1 MSLAT
6 STTMP
11 LIRLSKNLS
20 YVLRHG
26 AQKEGFNMSPDGFV
40 LVEDILK
47 SKFCDGYTL
56 ADVQRVVQTNDKQR
70 FALKEEGGILFI
82 RANQGHSIK
91 EVAVEMK
98 PIMDASLYP
107 VVVHGTYFKAW
118 PAIKRL
124 GLSRMK
130 RNHIHMALGV
140 FGADHVISGMRRSC
154 ELLIFID
161 LAAALQDGISF
172 LLSDNQVVLTEG
184 LDGVLPPKYFSR
196 VCKSSDGLDYDPS
209 FDRHAPL
216 PVPKPRPAGPPPQR
230 GPQGPQGQRKG
241 KQQKQPQ
248 SHPKDSAIDVASSS
262 SSSSS
267 SSSPSS
273 SDTPT
278 SPAPSPSPSPAPSP
292 SPSSSSDIPP
302 SPSEPSSTSTPAPVP
317 AASAFSWAR
326 PSSKPK
332 TPSTAPSV
340 PQ

>member
-1 MSLAT
+1 
-6 STTMP
+6 
-11 LIRLSKNLS
+11 
-20 YVLRHG
+20 
-26 AQKEGFNMSPDGFV
+26 MSPDGFV

-47 SKFCDGYTL
+47 SRFGDGYTL
-56 ADVQRVVQTNDKQR
+56 ADVQREVQTNDKQR
-70 FALKEEGGILFI
+70 FALKEEGGIFFI
-82 RANQGHSIK
+82 RANQGHTIK

-184 LDGVLPPKYFSR
+184 VDGVLLPKYFSR

-230 GPQGPQGQRKG
+230 GPQGQRKG
-241 KQQKQPQ
+241 KQQKQP
-248 SHPKDSAIDVASSS
+248 HPKDSAIEVTS

-273 SDTPT
+273 SDAPT